1 MVRVGQRVLHS
12 SQKLIQMSQMR
23 LNQARTGLDLAQVLG
38 GGSLVSTSMR
48 ALQPA
53 RFRGSHRMHLK
64 YGDMTREI
72 NVSANYLE
80 NREMLY
86 LEACHNRLYPIR
98 KPWDK
103 WNQRMSLETCQC
115 AVAKHVDWQS
125 YNKSLLGKWISI
137 ATAGQKLPDS
147 VWIQNIKWHKNSDSM
162 EWKKHGMKKHGET
175 TCSPEMLPMQL
186 RCCRYRHKSLNKKW
200 KHGPGLSKVRWHH
213 SRRTITQPSSSALA
227 ASSLV
232 LCPAL
237 TMWWDSATSKLRQLP
252 AGAGTGDVSLSERQL
267 ESPQLE
273 KTLVV
278 WKAAVLWPYYP
289 YFSLMHHFKPSPPQL
304 L

>member
-12 SQKLIQMSQMR
+12 SQKLIQMR

-53 RFRGSHRMHLK
+53 RLRGSHRMHLK

-175 TCSPEMLPMQL
+175 TCSPEMLPCSSVVADIVTKAWTRNGSMVQACQ
-186 RCCRYRHKSLNKKW
+186 RCDD
-200 KHGPGLSKVRWHH
+200 
-213 SRRTITQPSSSALA
+213 IT
-227 ASSLV
+227 V
-232 LCPAL
+232 
-237 TMWWDSATSKLRQLP
+237 
-252 AGAGTGDVSLSERQL
+252 GA
-267 ESPQLE
+267 
-273 KTLVV
+273 
-278 WKAAVLWPYYP
+278 
-289 YFSLMHHFKPSPPQL
+289 PSPSQAVRHSQPHL
-304 L
+304 